1 MQGYA
6 APVIL
11 DTNSNLVA
19 LPGRVRIDA
28 SLDLLESAYC
38 RG

>member
-11 DTNSNLVA
+11 DTNSNLLA
-19 LPGRVRIDA
+19 LPDRERKDA
-28 SLDLLESAYC
+28 SWDLLE
-38 RG
+38 